1 MDDIYKS
8 KRQSSKK
15 IILQTEENIGN
26 KKSSLDF
33 VLNKRDVLTTIDLNT
48 KQKLLD
54 FISDKNKLSLKSHF
68 DHRGTKA
75 FLHGKNEAMKK
86 IELNENI
93 EEIQINK
100 RKSDKKI
107 KKKLNKMK
115 SAAYMAKIGGNAH
128 KKNKKKKSISNKYLT
143 NYEKNKIILIN
154 KKFNYLDIE
163 NRLENSIH
171 KNKKRKSQ
179 NKIIIKSDINI
190 DKSINSIETVDSNLF
205 NNKKDY
211 DNYKRLTT
219 KDDLPILKDILDEL
233 DSNKK

>member
-1 MDDIYKS
+1 MNDIYKS

-26 KKSSLDF
+26 KKSSLYF

-54 FISDKNKLSLKSHF
+54 FISDKNKLTLKSYF
-68 DHRGTKA
+68 DHTGTKA

-93 EEIQINK
+93 EDIQIKK

-115 SAAYMAKIGGNAH
+115 SAA
-128 KKNKKKKSISNKYLT
+128 
-143 NYEKNKIILIN
+143 
-154 KKFNYLDIE
+154 
-163 NRLENSIH
+163 
-171 KNKKRKSQ
+171 
-179 NKIIIKSDINI
+179 
-190 DKSINSIETVDSNLF
+190 
-205 NNKKDY
+205 
-211 DNYKRLTT
+211 
-219 KDDLPILKDILDEL
+219 
-233 DSNKK
+233 

>member
-54 FISDKNKLSLKSHF
+54 FISDKNKLTLNSYF

-93 EEIQINK
+93 EDIQINK

-107 KKKLNKMK
+107 EKKLNKMK
-115 SAAYMAKIGGNAH
+115 SAAYIAKIGNTH
-128 KKNKKKKSISNKYLT
+128 KKYKKKKSVSSKYLT
-143 NYEKNKIILIN
+143 IFPKI
-154 KKFNYLDIE
+154 
-163 NRLENSIH
+163 
-171 KNKKRKSQ
+171 Q
-179 NKIIIKSDINI
+179 
-190 DKSINSIETVDSNLF
+190 V
-205 NNKKDY
+205 
-211 DNYKRLTT
+211 
-219 KDDLPILKDILDEL
+219 
-233 DSNKK
+233 

>member
-1 MDDIYKS
+1 
-8 KRQSSKK
+8 
-15 IILQTEENIGN
+15 
-26 KKSSLDF
+26 
-33 VLNKRDVLTTIDLNT
+33 
-48 KQKLLD
+48 
-54 FISDKNKLSLKSHF
+54 
-68 DHRGTKA
+68 
-75 FLHGKNEAMKK
+75 MKK

-93 EEIQINK
+93 EDIQINK

-115 SAAYMAKIGGNAH
+115 SAAYIAKIGGNGH
-128 KKNKKKKSISNKYLT
+128 KKNKKKKSVSNKYLT

-154 KKFNYLDIE
+154 KKFNYFDIG

-179 NKIIIKSDINI
+179 NKIIVKSDINI

-219 KDDLPILKDILDEL
+219 KDDLPIFKDILDEL